1 MLLPPARI
9 RPVSPG
15 CFSSIPAPCFSAI
28 LEAMCSVAP
37 IRVAGSHCTC
47 PRFHEDC
54 YLGCQ
59 LCSPRRIIKDSAGD
73 QIRSRDSRGPS
84 AYIPVSQLPVPLLND
99 NIAAVMGLHPEY
111 LRVFWKAQHQLMR
124 MDGALSLPER
134 HYVAI
139 MASAR
144 HKCLYLVSLHSSC
157 FLQVGGDPQWLEGLS
172 YAPFKLRR
180 LNDLNKYL
188 AHRPWLIT
196 KEHIQTLLKSP
207 GGHQAWSL
215 AELIY
220 AIVLLVHFHALSSF
234 ILGCGI
240 YPPEGIENIQ
250 RPPSPDVTNSEGTSP
265 PREAERVLAQM
276 KKLDEVEQ
284 EASQEEMETRFE
296 QEKRECVMVTSNG
309 ETDQSVYS
317 PCIRRFLDD
326 PDFGYIDFTR
336 RGEQAPPTF
345 RAHDFT
351 WEDHGYS
358 LLQRLYPEVG
368 QMIDDK
374 FQVSYNL
381 TYHTIAS
388 HHQVDTSKLR
398 RAIWNYI
405 HCIYGIRYDDYDYGE
420 VNQLLE
426 RSLKVYMKTVTCH
439 PERLTRQMYND
450 FWKQFRHSEKVHLNL
465 LLLEARLQ
473 AALLY
478 GLRAITRYM
487 T

>member
-1 MLLPPARI
+1 MKQ
-9 RPVSPG
+9 
-15 CFSSIPAPCFSAI
+15 CFNFQ
-28 LEAMCSVAP
+28 
-37 IRVAGSHCTC
+37 
-47 PRFHEDC
+47 D
-54 YLGCQ
+54 Q
-59 LCSPRRIIKDSAGD
+59 GD
-73 QIRSRDSRGPS
+73 QTRPIDAIGPS
-84 AYIPVSQLPVPLLND
+84 AYVPVSQLPGPILSD
-99 NIAAVMGLHPEY
+99 NIASVMGLHPEY
-111 LRVFWKAQHQLMR
+111 LHIFWKTQHQLLH

-144 HKCLYLVSLHSSC
+144 HHCVYLVSLHSSS
-157 FLQVGGDPQWLEGLS
+157 FLQAGGDPRWLEGLS
-172 YAPFKLRR
+172 YAPLKLRR

-196 KEHIQTLLKSP
+196 KEHIACLLKAP
-207 GGHQAWSL
+207 AGHAWSL
-215 AELIY
+215 AELIH
-220 AIVLLVHFHALSSF
+220 AIVLLTHFHALSSF

-240 YPPEGIENIQ
+240 YPPEGKEGIQ
-250 RPPSPDVTNSEGTSP
+250 RPPSPDVLIGEGICTP
-265 PREAERVLAQM
+265 QEAERVLAQI

-284 EASQEEMETRFE
+284 EASKEEMETRFE

-309 ETDQSVYS
+309 DIINSFCSPSVL
-317 PCIRRFLDD
+317 CFLDD
-326 PDFGYIDFTR
+326 PNFNYIDFTR

-345 RAHDFT
+345 RAHDYT

-358 LLQRLYPEVG
+358 ILHRLYPEVG
-368 QMIDDK
+368 QLLDEK
-374 FQVSYNL
+374 FQVAYNL

-388 HHQVDTSKLR
+388 HQEVDTFKLR

-405 HCIYGIRYDDYDYGE
+405 QCIYGIRYDDYDYGE

-426 RSLKVYMKTVTCH
+426 RSLKSYMKTVTCH
-439 PERLTRQMYND
+439 PERVTRQLYND
-450 FWKQFRHSEKVHLNL
+450 FWRQFKHSEKVHLNL

>member
-1 MLLPPARI
+1 M
-9 RPVSPG
+9 
-15 CFSSIPAPCFSAI
+15 F
-28 LEAMCSVAP
+28 SVAP
-37 IRVAGSHCTC
+37 IRVVGCTC
-47 PRFHEDC
+47 SRVREDC
-54 YLGCQ
+54 YPGCQ
-59 LCSPRRIIKDSAGD
+59 LCSARRTMKLP
-73 QIRSRDSRGPS
+73 GPILS
-84 AYIPVSQLPVPLLND
+84 D

-111 LRVFWKAQHQLMR
+111 MRIFRKTQQQLLR

-144 HKCLYLVSLHSSC
+144 HHCVYLVSLHSSS
-157 FLQVGGDPQWLEGLS
+157 FLQAGGDPQWLEGLNS
-172 YAPFKLRR
+172 APLKLRR

-196 KEHIQTLLKSP
+196 KEHIECLLKSP
-207 GGHQAWSL
+207 GGHAWSL
-215 AELIY
+215 AELVH
-220 AIVLLVHFHALSSF
+220 ALALLTHFHALSSF

-240 YPPEGIENIQ
+240 YPPEGKGIR
-250 RPPSPDVTNSEGTSP
+250 RPPSPDFTVSEGNYTP
-265 PREAERVLAQM
+265 QEAERVMAQM
-276 KKLDEVEQ
+276 RKLDEQ
-284 EASQEEMETRFE
+284 WHEASEEEMETRFE

-309 ETDQSVYS
+309 DVVHSVCS
-317 PCIRRFLDD
+317 PSVLPFLDD

-345 RAHDFT
+345 RAHGFLETHKLKDYT

-358 LLQRLYPEVG
+358 LLHRLYPEVG
-368 QMIDDK
+368 QLLDEK
-374 FQVSYNL
+374 FQVAYNL

-388 HHQVDTSKLR
+388 HHEVDTFKLR

-405 HCIYGIRYDDYDYGE
+405 QCIYGIRYDDYDYGE

-439 PERLTRQMYND
+439 PERVTRQLYND
-450 FWKQFRHSEKVHLNL
+450 FWRQFKHSEKVHLNL